1 MNGIAA
7 TLYINHWSNPQD
19 IFAPCILML
28 NVNQA
33 SFSVSILFV
42 KGLFSLPI
50 AQLTLHPAHSGI
62 IFSLFTLVSGLLYF
76 FLTPRFRK
84 WIANYQGIFVPEPLD
99 RLPIRRGFSIAFTS
113 CLGIVM
119 MAAIAMI
126 HGDRGHHLALTA
138 AYLGVILFSLG
149 TAFFPGVMEPKLRQF
164 WQKTPQIGRDELLSA
179 IRQEITERSQQS
191 LHRAVFNTLMF
202 DPHQET
208 ETPRLWN
215 VDIKIGQNPTRTL
228 SPTEKIIDAFP
239 NQNHLGR
246 VILLGMS
253 GSGKTTT
260 LLELAADFCDRALE
274 NPQVPIPVLLDL
286 PTWPSSQ
293 PLTTWVC
300 EQLQTKYGVSFNLS
314 ELWLKNGQLFLLLDG
329 LDELKPSD
337 QETCVAALNQLTLS
351 NGRSPSFLVS
361 TRLDCYKKTR
371 NRLKLSAAIGLKN
384 IDIAQIKNY
393 LLASRSRE
401 FWENIKDNPHLLALA
416 KNPLFLNLMVLANE
430 EILIHSWKRITA
442 KSDRI
447 DYLFNAYIR
456 RQLSRQ
462 TPSQSYP
469 PGKEPTPDRTKTWL
483 KSLVMQTS
491 PKQQIEFSLDSL
503 PKPLFQPN
511 IELIYLTINL
521 ILPIG
526 LCGLYIYFY
535 TKKISLIPGIVI
547 LGTTWLFMLLFLLS
561 IKHKIFLGKI
571 IPPRYHLFSA
581 INTII
586 LFGLGLLSIRLN
598 WLIIAQAE
606 GQIGGLLYGL
616 SLLIFTIAIA
626 PLLGLI
632 PSIYAAFPCLKPLY
646 IHWNLA
652 RNGRIPWNYAR
663 FLDFLTERLFLQKI
677 RGHYRF
683 IHPLF
688 TQHLQNHFD

>member
-1 MNGIAA
+1 
-7 TLYINHWSNPQD
+7 
-19 IFAPCILML
+19 ML

-50 AQLTLHPAHSGI
+50 AQLTLNPAHSGI

-76 FLTPRFRK
+76 CLTPRFRK
-84 WIANYQGIFVPEPLD
+84 WIANHQGIFVPEPLNQ
-99 RLPIRRGFSIAFTS
+99 LPIRRGFWIAFTS
-113 CLGIVM
+113 CLGIVI
-119 MAAIAMI
+119 AAIAI
-126 HGDRGHHLALTA
+126 NHRDRGNHLALTA

-149 TAFFPGVMEPKLRQF
+149 TAFFPGAMVPKLRQF
-164 WQKTPQIGRDELLSA
+164 WQKKPQIGRDELLKA

-202 DPHQET
+202 DPDQAT
-208 ETPRLWN
+208 ETSRLWN

-239 NQNHLGR
+239 DQNHLGR

-286 PTWPSSQ
+286 PNWPSSQ
-293 PLTTWVC
+293 PLTTWIC
-300 EQLQTKYGVSFNLS
+300 EQLQTKYGVSFSLS
-314 ELWLKNGQLFLLLDG
+314 EPWLKNDQLFLLLDG
-329 LDELKPSD
+329 LDELNPSD

-361 TRLDCYKKTR
+361 TRLDCYKKTQ

-384 IDIAQIKNY
+384 IDIAQIKTY

-401 FWENIKDNPHLLALA
+401 LWENIKDNPHLLALA
-416 KNPLFLNLMVLANE
+416 KNPLFLNLMALANE

-442 KSDRI
+442 KPDRI

-462 TPSQSYP
+462 TSSQSYP

-483 KSLVMQTS
+483 KSLLFQTS

-503 PKPLFQPN
+503 PKPLFQPK
-511 IELIYLTINL
+511 IELIYLIINL

-535 TKKISLIPGIVI
+535 TKAISLIIITGVVI
-547 LGTTWLFMLLFLLS
+547 MATPWLTMLVLL
-561 IKHKIFLGKI
+561 IKQQHFLGKI
-571 IPPRYHLFSA
+571 IRSKNQK
-581 INTII
+581 INALNT
-586 LFGLGLLSIRLN
+586 LSLLGLGLLSIRLN
-598 WLIIAQAE
+598 GLLIAQAE
-606 GQIGGLLYGL
+606 GQAGGLLYGL
-616 SLLIFTIAIA
+616 FLLIFTIAIT
-626 PLLGLI
+626 PLFGLI
-632 PSIYAAFPCLKPLY
+632 INIYAAFPCLKNLY
-646 IHWNLA
+646 IRWNLA